1 MAMERLLTT
10 GEVAGLLHC
19 HPQSV
24 YKNESI
30 PLVRIPGVGKRYRQS
45 DLEKYIENKANVSM
59 ASMPYLIDN
68 NANALTYYPRKRTL
82 YSDDLQGGSRDM
94 AKAKS
99 KSRFNL
105 GYGAI
110 YQRETKEGRIR
121 WYLDYRNSKGNR
133 IQKLAP
139 LAVTKEHA
147 EIALWKELE
156 RERGIASG
164 LPVNQEPQAF
174 EDYAESFKMNYMAVE
189 RKNWSSDE
197 YRLGHLIGFF
207 KGKRLGEIEPDSVRR
222 FKKER
227 IDLGNSERTVNR
239 YLALLK
245 KMFNVAI
252 TQGQIKDNPVK
263 QVKFY
268 SERETHRSRV
278 LSAGEE
284 IRLLAECP
292 DYLKRIVFLALNTGL
307 RRGEILKLKWG
318 QIDFPRRVIVVE
330 NTKGKKARFIPI
342 NRVLLEVLQ
351 AMRQKDGKGEH
362 VFGMKSIR
370 TAFSNACQRAGI
382 EGLTFHDLRR
392 TFGTRL
398 LERGCDIIT
407 IQRLFGHSSSL
418 VTQIYLHPD
427 DRLGR
432 EAVDLLAE
440 IPAKKP
446 QKGEEVLH
454 PCDMGSPDS
463 FPIPASD
470 SDSIN

>member
-1 MAMERLLTT
+1 MINK
-10 GEVAGLLHC
+10 EVC
-19 HPQSV
+19 ETWRKPKQSLAIIWV
-24 YKNESI
+24 
-30 PLVRIPGVGKRYRQS
+30 LVRSIRGRRGGGEFVGISTIGIYKGKGFRKSPLSPSHGNMRKSHFGMSLRRKGESLPGFPPR
-45 DLEKYIENKANVSM
+45 LE
-59 ASMPYLIDN
+59 P
-68 NANALTYYPRKRTL
+68 
-82 YSDDLQGGSRDM
+82 
-94 AKAKS
+94 KS
-99 KSRFNL
+99 FK
-105 GYGAI
+105 
-110 YQRETKEGRIR
+110 
-121 WYLDYRNSKGNR
+121 
-133 IQKLAP
+133 
-139 LAVTKEHA
+139 
-147 EIALWKELE
+147 
-156 RERGIASG
+156 
-164 LPVNQEPQAF
+164 
-174 EDYAESFKMNYMAVE
+174 DYAEFFKVNYMAVE
-189 RKNWSSDE
+189 RKNWSSDG
-197 YRLGHLIGFF
+197 YRLGQLIECFGA
-207 KGKRLGEIEPDSVRR
+207 KRIRGNQSRCRTEVR
-222 FKKER
+222 KKER

-245 KMFNVAI
+245 KLFNVAI
-252 TQGQIKDNPVK
+252 SEGRVKENPVK

-278 LSAGEE
+278 LSAEEE

-292 DYLKRIVFLALNTGL
+292 DYLRRIVFLALNTGL

-318 QIDFPRRVIVVE
+318 QIDFPRREMVAWRTPRGRRRDLSPSIGLFL
-330 NTKGKKARFIPI
+330 KSSR
-342 NRVLLEVLQ
+342 
-351 AMRQKDGKGEH
+351 AMRQKDGKADC

-370 TAFSNACQRAGI
+370 TAFGNACQRACI

-440 IPAKKP
+440 IPPKKP
-446 QKGEEVLH
+446 QKGEEVLR
-454 PCDMGSPDS
+454 PCDTDSPDS